1 MATAEERR
9 QQNLRPVSVT
19 NNLGSGIFGTPR
31 TGPGPVGTAMG
42 LRPAT
47 PPTSSYGP
55 YASGYRFPSSS
66 TSNSGGSGG
75 GGSRNLQAQEAPAAS
90 AAPSA
95 GRINWRDSAY
105 NAQIAAIQRALQDF
119 ETGAQTRGERYGQD
133 FTTGLQ
139 RLGYRPGEGFQA
151 MPNILEALS
160 ARQMGAEGADGAE
173 GAMSVAVSPLGGAFD
188 IEGQYDP
195 YTAAAQGTRGLRD
208 DFAGRGTLRS
218 SDFARNFGEFQNRL
232 NQQLEAMETG
242 RTRFGQDLATEV
254 TRERLSMQDRMQ
266 QAQRD
271 AMLRAATGAAGGAGF

>member
-151 MPNILEALS
+151 MPNILEAMA
-160 ARQMGAEGADGAE
+160 ARTAGADGAE
-173 GAMSVAVSPLGGAFD
+173 GEMGVAFSPLGGSFD
-188 IEGQYDP
+188 IEGVYDP

-208 DFAGRGTLRS
+208 DFAGRGMLRS
-218 SDFARNFGEFQNRL
+218 SGFARNFGEFQNRL

-242 RTRFGQDLATEV
+242 RTRFGQDLSTEV
-254 TRERLSMQDRMQ
+254 SRERTLAEERRQ

-271 AMLRAATGAAGGAGF
+271 AMLRAATAAAGGGGF